1 MFKFLGDKIKKEK
14 NKVLSYSEN
23 VSVFQT
29 IKEIKKESSNED
41 KLSDKD
47 KNFDKLYS
55 DAFDDFNMFYENN
68 SFNVDFLKKASEK
81 LASAIELRP
90 SKPKPYLLLAY
101 IYYIIGN
108 ISLSVKYMKITQQ
121 LDNTLPQI
129 VQLQDLLNKKL

>member
-29 IKEIKKESSNED
+29 IKEIKKEYSNED

>member
-68 SFNVDFLKKASEK
+68 SFNVDFLKNASEK